1 MSSAG
6 QLNDDDA
13 DVLSSGGG
21 TEASS
26 SVAAAASSRRRSHRK
41 SRDGCVE
48 CKKRH
53 IRCDESRPDCL
64 NCEKAA
70 RRCEWPPPKKKSAR
84 TMRREA
90 QRLRN
95 EAAAAAAASS
105 SLDPSTPSMDVDSP
119 IEGLSQQQHRKQQRE
134 SQQHQPTDDADA
146 ASLRR
151 SQSRSAAPSEPPL
164 RAPSSHEEPTTAL
177 PAPSLLERG
186 DDPLESHG
194 HDRQLFTV
202 QHLRFL
208 HHAGTAMGH
217 GVMAHPHT
225 GRILDIAVRRA
236 VDAPFLLDEVLAL
249 SALHLAATLA
259 DDSSNGSS
267 PGDRPNNNSNY
278 HPPSP
283 TYIASLRNQSTEL
296 QTRALASFTRHSLS
310 VDLNDAESAIP
321 RFLFAAVLSLH
332 NLAET
337 LETVRH
343 LQSSDFH
350 VFIHKLADCLGLHRG
365 IRTVIKPAWNDLI
378 NSELE
383 PLLNVTQHANERI
396 IRRREHDDAGGECA
410 HLLAL
415 LDASDLGSATDR
427 ACRDAVERLQWAFDL
442 YSDTDADAGSA
453 AASAF
458 SVTVCAEYVDVLRRL
473 QPEALVILAHYGV
486 LLHRHRHLWLYRDAG
501 ARMIDAISRH
511 LGTYW
516 RDAMTWPL
524 QQLETDR

>member
-70 RRCEWPPPKKKSAR
+70 RR
-84 TMRREA
+84 
-90 QRLRN
+90 LRN
-95 EAAAAAAASS
+95 EAAAAASS

-119 IEGLSQQQHRKQQRE
+119 IEALRQQRDRQQQRVSQR
-134 SQQHQPTDDADA
+134 HQPTDEADV

-164 RAPSSHEEPTTAL
+164 RAPSSHEETTAL
-177 PAPSLLERG
+177 PGPSLLERG

-194 HDRQLFTV
+194 HDRPLFTV

-267 PGDRPNNNSNY
+267 PGDHPNNNSNY

-396 IRRREHDDAGGECA
+396 IRRREHDAAGGECA

-501 ARMIDAISRH
+501 ARMIGAISRH